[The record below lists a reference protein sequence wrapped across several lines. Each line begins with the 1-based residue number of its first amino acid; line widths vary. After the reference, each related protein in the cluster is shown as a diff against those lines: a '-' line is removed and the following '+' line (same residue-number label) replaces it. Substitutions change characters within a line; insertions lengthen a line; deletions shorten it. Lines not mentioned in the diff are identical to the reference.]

1 MGFPKKISFSYA
13 VCIYIH
19 MLSIIRLSKDLSC
32 LKKEKQGSHK
42 TWKHS
47 SNKGKYVHRLSL
59 SFARK
64 SVVRL
69 TDHLNM
75 IRVRNENSIFL
86 FLNQNICC
94 GFF

>member
-1 MGFPKKISFSYA
+1 
-13 VCIYIH
+13 

-69 TDHLNM
+69 IDYLNM
-75 IRVRNENSIFL
+75 TIVVGWDVKQQINRKTNMFHWQPCYYHVASTVKPV
-86 FLNQNICC
+86 
-94 GFF
+94 